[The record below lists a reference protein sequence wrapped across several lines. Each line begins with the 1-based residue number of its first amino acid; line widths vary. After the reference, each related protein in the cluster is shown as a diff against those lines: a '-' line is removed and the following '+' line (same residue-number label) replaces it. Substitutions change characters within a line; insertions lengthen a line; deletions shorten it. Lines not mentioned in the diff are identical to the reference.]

1 MSRSRSG
8 VVVGLQDQLVVVAVV
23 VVVAHRNGDGK
34 IGIAA
39 GGGRGSNV
47 VVVFVAVLV
56 AVVLGARSVPQPSL
70 LGCLLCC
77 LVRCGLFCPSSC
89 WRSLLLFHVSVCL
102 VFQTFSA
109 NYASLFASC
118 SFVCNVSLVLV
129 LLLYS

>member
-1 MSRSRSG
+1 MPRSRG
-8 VVVGLQDQLVVVAVV
+8 GG
-23 VVVAHRNGDGK
+23 RNGDCK
-34 IGIAA
+34 IGIVA
-39 GGGRGSNV
+39 GGGGSNV
-47 VVVFVAVLV
+47 VVVVVAVLV
-56 AVVLGARSVPQPSL
+56 AVVLGARSLPQPSL

-89 WRSLLLFHVSVCL
+89 SRSFLLLMFHFLSRFCLLVLREL

-129 LLLYS
+129 LLCTLELLCF

>member
-1 MSRSRSG
+1 
-8 VVVGLQDQLVVVAVV
+8 LVVVAVV

-34 IGIAA
+34 IGIVA

-47 VVVFVAVLV
+47 VVVVVAVLV

-70 LGCLLCC
+70 LGCLLC

-89 WRSLLLFHVSVCL
+89 WRSFLLLMFHFFSRFCL
-102 VFQTFSA
+102 LVLRELGFQTFSA